1 MVDCFTSTAA
11 VYRSKEGRR
20 FALKIIRKQRLS
32 AEQEIA
38 LEAEVELL
46 RKIRHPGLVQTVDEL
61 DTPNEWFFIVELFA
75 VCIYIYTVLYTH
87 VALAYL
93 CPRRPQSYHCHH
105 RHKGRRSSGVT
116 GVGSGGYT
124 GDLTPQLFMW
134 RGY

>member
-75 VCIYIYTVLYTH
+75 VCIYIYRIVH
-87 VALAYL
+87 
-93 CPRRPQSYHCHH
+93 PR
-105 RHKGRRSSGVT
+105 GRGLSLPTSS
-116 GVGSGGYT
+116 SI
-124 GDLTPQLFMW
+124 LPLSSSSS
-134 RGY
+134 